1 LGKKFASVLVP
12 VALAVFLIL
21 VDGCGAYNPGGTGGG
36 GTGGSNPGQAQGFY
50 SCDLQSIT
58 APTMETLILST
69 DVFYG
74 MVGQLQQSSFAV
86 SALITGQGASGNDTY
101 SSTTLTEYS
110 SASSSTVTV
119 SATDLPQS
127 SMSGT
132 ITIGGA
138 QAGFGGTALP
148 GSLYTYNT
156 PASIA
161 TIATGST
168 PWTGTLL
175 DGSPVTLNITTSG
188 SIVTTSSGCQ
198 VTGNV
203 TANTTNNLFTVNNLT
218 FGPSPGCVAALAGF
232 KASAAVGIAFFLP
245 DGVTQELLIPA
256 AVVSTGGATVGT
268 VISVH
273 K

>member
-1 LGKKFASVLVP
+1 LGKKFASALVP
-12 VALAVFLIL
+12 VVLAVLLIL
-21 VDGCGAYNPGGTGGG
+21 ADGCGAYNPNGTGGG

-50 SCDLQSIT
+50 SCDLQSLT
-58 APTMETLILST
+58 TPTMETLILST

-86 SALITGQGASGNDTY
+86 SALITGQGASGNNTY

-110 SASSSTVTV
+110 AASSSTVTV

-138 QAGFGGTALP
+138 QGGFGGAALA
-148 GSLYTYNT
+148 GSLYTYST

-175 DGSPVTLNITTSG
+175 DGSAVTLNISTSG
-188 SIVTTSSGCQ
+188 SITTTSSGCQ

-203 TANTTNNLFTVNNLT
+203 TANTTNNLFTVSNLT
-218 FGPSPGCVAALAGF
+218 FGSSSGGCVTGLAGQST
-232 KASAAVGIAFFLP
+232 SAAVGIVFFLP

-256 AVVSTGGATVGT
+256 TVTSGGATVGT
-268 VISVH
+268 VFSAH
-273 K
+273 R